1 MTRPD
6 PFTRRTFDAAG
17 NASAGWWAR
26 LATASRRVVLIVFSL
41 MMVSSVE
48 ADCGLTPYP
57 GLIFRDSLE
66 SCDAPGLQPGS
77 SVHMLWVGNSLTN
90 TPPDYN
96 NYSLGPLPERLKP
109 MLAERGVTLT
119 YASAIQGGAEFSTHA
134 ANPATIEA
142 LGNAAFDIVNLQ
154 GYYEGFSSTQSYL
167 NATQLLYNVAH
178 GAGTDVLFE
187 GMWPYLGDP
196 GSPQHPTAALAVEGA
211 AAARDRA
218 FPVQV
223 GRAWDRVRELYPSI
237 HSKLRAD
244 STHQSAAGEYLNLLV
259 YTRFLTATSVADIQS
274 VSTLAAS
281 QLTSSERAQMKAVV
295 DEVVTAFYVPESSV
309 PSSIAIET
317 PEHNS
322 SVTLGQ
328 SVTFRAV
335 AFDVDRGDV
344 SDEILWTDIN
354 GSPLHTGAEFSW
366 QPPLGYFEFIAR
378 FTSQS
383 GDLYVA
389 KRGIWVQGA
398 TNTAPVASNKSQS
411 IPPLSNFAQVNLFAS
426 VEDAEGGLNWSTLEL
441 DRSLFHGTSAAQN
454 NMDPWTVDLDYT
466 NGYRGPDLLRYR
478 VADEDGAFSNW
489 ANIILDVQ

>member
-1 MTRPD
+1 MTRLHASPLPD
-6 PFTRRTFDAAG
+6 FDPRR
-17 NASAGWWAR
+17 SAPTGLWAR
-26 LATASRRVVLIVFSL
+26 LLAASRRVALVVGSL

-66 SCDAPGLQPGS
+66 SCDTAGLQPGS
-77 SVHMLWVGNSLTN
+77 SIHMLWIGNSLTN

-96 NYSLGPLPERLKP
+96 DYSLGPLPERLKP

-119 YASAIQGGAEFSTHA
+119 YATAIQGGAEFSTHA

-154 GYYEGFSSTQSYL
+154 GYYEGFASTQAYL

-196 GSPQHPTAALAVEGA
+196 GSPQHPSAAVAVEGA
-211 AAARDRA
+211 ADARARA

-237 HSKLRAD
+237 HVKLRAD

-259 YTRFLTATSVADIQS
+259 YTRFLTATSVLDIQS
-274 VSTLAAS
+274 ISSLAAS
-281 QLTSSERAQMKAVV
+281 RLNTTERSQLKAVV
-295 DEVVTAFYVPESSV
+295 DEVVTIFYVPESSV
-309 PSSIAIET
+309 PSSIAIQA

-328 SVTFRAV
+328 PVTFRAV

-344 SDEILWTDIN
+344 SGEILWTDIN
-354 GSPLHTGAEFSW
+354 GSPLHTGAEFTY

-398 TNTAPVASNKSQS
+398 NNTAPVASNKSQS

-426 VEDAEGGLNWSTLEL
+426 VQDAEGGLNWSTLEL
-441 DRSLFHGTSAAQN
+441 DRSLFHGTSAVQN
-454 NMDPWTVDLDYT
+454 SLDPWTVDLDYT
-466 NGYRGPDLLRYR
+466 NGYRGPDLVRYR
-478 VADEDGAFSNW
+478 VADQDGAFSNW
-489 ANIILDVQ
+489 ANIVLDVQ